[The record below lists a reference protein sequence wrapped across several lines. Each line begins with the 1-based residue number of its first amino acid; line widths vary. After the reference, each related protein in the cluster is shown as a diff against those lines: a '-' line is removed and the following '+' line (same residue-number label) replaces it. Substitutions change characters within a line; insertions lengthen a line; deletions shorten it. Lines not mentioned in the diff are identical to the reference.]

1 VSGLAYVRLLMVLM
15 GGTTV
20 SITIWFDKIGT
31 DAYFCGSTLKA
42 FVKKKL

>member
-1 VSGLAYVRLLMVLM
+1 MVLM

-42 FVKKKL
+42 FVKKKTVNSFPRISVE